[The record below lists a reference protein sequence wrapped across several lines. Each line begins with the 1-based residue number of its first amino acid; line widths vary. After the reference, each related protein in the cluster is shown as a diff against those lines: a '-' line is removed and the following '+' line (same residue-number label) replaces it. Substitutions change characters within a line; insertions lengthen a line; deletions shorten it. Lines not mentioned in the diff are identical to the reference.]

1 MSAVAETVAA
11 WREIVAL
18 AEALARFLRPEHK
31 RQLLGVSF
39 LACVV
44 SGLETLTAMATVPY
58 VQCLLG
64 QCPVALERTAGAA
77 GIGVVPALSL
87 GLFLLITI
95 KLLFQG
101 GLQWR
106 QVLFTQK
113 VQRDTV
119 SQLFEGYVHLDWMV
133 FRTQHQAHY
142 LRRCATTAVDAA
154 HVSHQCVVLI
164 SSGLM
169 LVFLTSLM
177 LWQYPVV
184 STILA
189 AGFAAVSVLIQ
200 RLMGQAQK
208 HAAHRREAALQRWNI
223 GMAEAFAS
231 FREIRVYRLEG
242 FFQGRLDQA
251 VDALADANKML
262 NFFPILPRLVMD
274 FAIFATLL
282 LVVTTWLILDRPL
295 AELLP
300 LLVFYG
306 IVARAILPAMMS
318 LLSTRAVLYGSMV
331 NIELVL
337 GEFGQAAAARINAI
351 GIEPVRAKQ
360 AGFALERV
368 SFRHAPD
375 AAPVLEEVS
384 LAIPHPSWAAL
395 VGPSGAGKSTLMEL
409 LCGIL
414 VPQSGAVVHSWP
426 AREYG
431 RDAPGIAYIPQHVTL
446 LDDSV
451 TENVVFGFDS
461 GEPARVKTALAL
473 ACLSEVVDRLP
484 GGVHARIGAD
494 GSGLSGGE
502 RQRLALARALYRR
515 PDLLLLDEATSG
527 LDEATET
534 RLLSELRRERPDMT
548 VIYIT
553 HRSNNLRFADQVVRL
568 EGRRVQV
575 LSPDRAPL

>member
-1 MSAVAETVAA
+1 MSAAAETVAA

-18 AEALARFLRPEHK
+18 ADALGRFLRPEHK
-31 RQLLGVSF
+31 RQLLGVSL
-39 LACVV
+39 LACAV
-44 SGLETLTAMATVPY
+44 SGLETLTAVATVPY

-64 QCPVALERTAGAA
+64 QCPVVLERAAGAA

-87 GLFLLITI
+87 GLLLLITG
-95 KLLFQG
+95 KLLVQG
-101 GLQWR
+101 SLQW
-106 QVLFTQK
+106 QQALFTQK

-119 SQLFEGYVHLDWMV
+119 SRLFEGYVHLDWMA

-154 HVSHQCVVLI
+154 YVSHQCVTLI

-177 LWQYPVV
+177 LWQYPLI
-184 STILA
+184 SPILA

-262 NFFPILPRLVMD
+262 GFFPVLPRLVMD

-282 LVVTTWLILDRPL
+282 LVVTLWLILARPL

-306 IVARAILPAMMS
+306 VVARAILPAMMS
-318 LLSTRAVLYGSMV
+318 LLSTRALLYGSMV

-337 GEFGQAAAARINAI
+337 AEFAQAGAARVKAI
-351 GIEPVRAKQ
+351 GIAPVPAKQ

-368 SFRHAPD
+368 SFRHTTD
-375 AAPVLEEVS
+375 AAPVLEEAS
-384 LAIPHPSWAAL
+384 LAIPHPSWTAL
-395 VGPSGAGKSTLMEL
+395 VGPSGVGKSTLMEL
-409 LCGIL
+409 LCGVL
-414 VPQSGAVVHSWP
+414 VPQSGAVVHGWP
-426 AREYG
+426 AREHG
-431 RDAPGIAYIPQHVTL
+431 RDAPGVAYIPQHVTL

-451 TENVVFGFDS
+451 TENVIFGFDA
-461 GEPARVKTALAL
+461 GEPDRVEAALAL

-502 RQRLALARALYRR
+502 RQRLALARALYRC

-534 RLLSELRRERPDMT
+534 RLLSGLRRARPDMT
-548 VIYIT
+548 VVFIT
-553 HRSNNLRFADQVVRL
+553 HRSNNLRLADRVLRL
-568 EGRRVQV
+568 EDRRVQV
-575 LSPDRAPL
+575 VSPVQAPT